1 MQWEEEEEEEKE
13 ARAHVATGPE
23 RCRQHYRERCR
34 KCFPPP
40 KSALATKKRNTEAST
55 RRWRRADGNGNAQ
68 VALQRL
74 DALAT
79 TTDTDAAANWR
90 AGAGGCHGS
99 RRRFGAAV
107 ARRQRAATGSTTAT
121 HQGAAQVGAAPGAS
135 TIDVRLGATVVASQ
149 LRLGRGGRTE
159 RC

>member
-1 MQWEEEEEEEKE
+1 MQLEEEEEEEEE

-40 KSALATKKRNTEAST
+40 KSALAKKKRNAEAST

-90 AGAGGCHGS
+90 AGAWVDATVLGDASEQLLRGGNVPLREVQ
-99 RRRFGAAV
+99 RRLTKCCSSG
-107 ARRQRAATGSTTAT
+107 RRTGS
-121 HQGAAQVGAAPGAS
+121 
-135 TIDVRLGATVVASQ
+135 
-149 LRLGRGGRTE
+149 E
-159 RC
+159 YY